1 MLNGLLHLD
10 TSTYLW
16 LKKIQH
22 NFLLSKLNLVIS
34 HSGNGQLYAVVALG
48 VCLLQPLSYQ
58 EFFKVGFLAF
68 CIELPSFL
76 LLKSTVKRN
85 RPFVKILNC
94 TSSLQPSDKFSMPS
108 GHTAAAFL
116 MAGLISNYYLEYSF
130 GVYCWACMVGNSR
143 VATGVHYP
151 SDVIA
156 GAALGSSSLFLSL
169 SILSL

>member
-1 MLNGLLHLD
+1 MLNGLLYLD

-22 NFLLSKLNLVIS
+22 HLLLSKLNLFIS
-34 HSGNGQLYAVVALG
+34 HSGDGQLYAAIALG
-48 VCLLQPLSYQ
+48 VCLFQPLGYE
-58 EFFKVGFLAF
+58 EFFKVGLLAF

-76 LLKSTVKRN
+76 LLKSTVKRD
-85 RPFVKILNC
+85 RPFVQIIGC
-94 TSSLQPSDKFSMPS
+94 TRSLQPSDKFSMPS
-108 GHTAAAFL
+108 GHAAAAFL
-116 MAGLISNYYLEYSF
+116 MAGLISNFYLEYSF